1 LLLTFRFQVSAAKI
15 YISPQFPT
23 NSSNFFFLAPYDILL
38 ITLSRVRAPLSK
50 NAVNKGLSAH
60 YRLEKRCVE
69 NFFRRIAKQVGR
81 NLPLPEKL
89 TPFATPANKVNL
101 FGKNG

>member
-1 LLLTFRFQVSAAKI
+1 LLLTFRFLVSAAKI

-38 ITLSRVRAPLSK
+38 ITSLRVRAPLFR

-60 YRLEKRCVE
+60 YRLQKMCVE
-69 NFFRRIAKQVGR
+69 NFFRRVAKLVGR
-81 NLPLPEKL
+81 NLALPEKL
-89 TPFATPANKVNL
+89 TPFAAPANKVNL